1 MKRITFWTA
10 ALLLASALMYGQSR
24 QMPEYLEYIETYKKA
39 AIEQQKGHNIPA
51 SISMAQGL
59 LESGA
64 GKSELA
70 RKANNHFGIKCT
82 SDWTGDTYHKNDD
95 KKNDCFRKYKRVE
108 DSWEDHSK
116 FLLRPRYQELFSL
129 KITDYKGWA
138 HGLKRCGYA
147 TDPTY
152 PAKLIKIIEDYGLD
166 KLVSEAGAQHKKEKN
181 KDKTADKDKAHDT
194 KADNDRDQGVM
205 PGDTMELKDKKDFK
219 ELAGMKD
226 VTLYQDHK
234 SGYENGTRYIIA
246 EEGES
251 FSSLSYFLNMSEKQL
266 RKYNDATDGRRL
278 RKGDRVYLF
287 KKHKYAD
294 RKHKSYY
301 VRKNDT
307 AWSIAQ
313 KFGFQ
318 MKSIYTLNGIPE
330 GTPLTTRQE
339 LRLRK

>member
-1 MKRITFWTA
+1 MRMNRIRSYA
-10 ALLLASALMYGQSR
+10 AAAAMLLVSMAAWSQAK
-24 QMPEYLEYIETYKKA
+24 QMPEYLEYIATYRQA
-39 AIEQQKGHNIPA
+39 AIDQQREHNIPA

-70 RKANNHFGIKCT
+70 RNANNHFGIKCT
-82 SDWTGDTYHKNDD
+82 SDWTGATYHKNDD
-95 KKNDCFRKYKRVE
+95 KRNDCFRKYKKVE

-116 FLLRPRYQELFSL
+116 FLLRPRYAELFQL

-152 PAKLIKIIEDYGLD
+152 PAKLIKIIEDYQLD
-166 KLVSEAGAQHKKEKN
+166 KLVSDAGAQHKKEKPKA
-181 KDKTADKDKAHDT
+181 KDK
-194 KADNDRDQGVM
+194 KADPDRDQGIL
-205 PGDTMELKDKKDFK
+205 PGDTVEIEEKKDFR
-219 ELAGMKD
+219 EAAGMKD

-251 FSSLSYFLNMSEKQL
+251 YSSLSYFLNISEKQL
-266 RKYNDATDGRRL
+266 RKYNDASDGRML
-278 RKGDRVYLF
+278 HKGDRVYLF
-287 KKHKYAD
+287 KKHKYAS
-294 RKHKSYY
+294 RKHKTYW
-301 VRKNDT
+301 VKKNDT

-339 LRLRK
+339 LKLRK

>member
-1 MKRITFWTA
+1 MNVKRVYWT
-10 ALLLASALMYGQSR
+10 ALLLLCSVAVWPQK
-24 QMPEYLEYIETYKKA
+24 QMPEYMEYIEKYRQT
-39 AIEQQKGHNIPA
+39 AIDQQREHNIPA

-70 RKANNHFGIKCT
+70 RNANNHFGIKCT
-82 SDWTGDTYHKNDD
+82 SDWNGASYHKNDD
-95 KKNDCFRKYKRVE
+95 KQNDCFRKYRNAK

-116 FLLRPRYQELFSL
+116 FLLRPRYEELFKL
-129 KITDYKGWA
+129 KVTDYKGWS

-152 PAKLIKIIEDYGLD
+152 PAKLIRIIEDYGLD
-166 KLVSEAGAQHKKEKN
+166 KLTSEAGAKHKNQTEKA
-181 KDKTADKDKAHDT
+181 KDE
-194 KADNDRDQGVM
+194 KADPDRDQGVLA
-205 PGDTMELKDKKDFK
+205 GDTVELTDRMDFS
-219 ELAGMKD
+219 EAAGMKD
-226 VTLYQDHK
+226 VTIYQEHK
-234 SGYENGTRYIIA
+234 AGFENGTRYIIA

-251 FSSLSYFLNMSEKQL
+251 YRSLAHYLNMTEKQL
-266 RKYNDATDGRRL
+266 RKYNDATDGRSL

-287 KKHKYAD
+287 RKHKYAD
-294 RKHKSYY
+294 RKHKTYF
-301 VRKNDT
+301 VRKHDT

-313 KFGFQ
+313 RFGFQ
-318 MKSIYTLNGIPE
+318 MKSLYTLNGIPE

>member
-1 MKRITFWTA
+1 MDRTKFFQLITLF
-10 ALLLASALMYGQSR
+10 LLCVPAWAQKKL
-24 QMPEYLEYIETYKKA
+24 MPEYEEYIATYKQA
-39 AIEQQKGHNIPA
+39 AIEQQREHNIPA

-70 RKANNHFGIKCT
+70 KKANNHFGIKCT
-82 SDWTGDTYHKNDD
+82 SDWTGATYRKDDD
-95 KKNDCFRKYKRVE
+95 KRNDCFRKYKKVE

-116 FLLRPRYQELFSL
+116 FLLRPRYAELFKL

-138 HGLKRCGYA
+138 HGLKQCGYA

-152 PAKLIKIIEDYGLD
+152 PAKLIRIIEDYQLD
-166 KLVSEAGAQHKKEKN
+166 KLVSEAGAQHKKEKA
-181 KDKTADKDKAHDT
+181 KPADKHADK
-194 KADNDRDQGVM
+194 DRDQGILA
-205 PGDTMELKDKKDFK
+205 GDTVELEEQKDFR
-219 ELAGMKD
+219 EAATGMKD
-226 VTLYQDHK
+226 VALYQDHK

-251 FSSLSYFLNMSEKQL
+251 YSSLSYFLNMSEKQL
-266 RKYNDATDGRRL
+266 RKYNDATDGRML

-287 KKHKYAD
+287 RKHKYAN
-294 RKHKSYY
+294 RKHKYY
-301 VRKNDT
+301 FVKKNDT